1 MKVLQFPAKEL
12 TSRQQT
18 IVRLHKISDVNLNRL
33 AYLYERKND
42 FEVVAIIDA
51 LLLKGD
57 VEFDPANTLKLV
69 KSVQQ
74 TILGGE

>member
-12 TSRQQT
+12 TPRQQT
-18 IVRLHKISDVNLNRL
+18 IVNLHNISDVNLTRL
-33 AYLYERKND
+33 SYLYEREND
-42 FEVVAIIDA
+42 FELVAIIDA

-69 KSVQQ
+69 KGVRK